1 MPIVFACAAS
11 HAPGMTAWT
20 EAASKEQSEKFLG
33 CYRKLGEMLVA
44 SRPDV
49 LVAITVEH
57 WTNFFLNHM
66 PAFCIGR
73 ADHYDGP
80 VEEWLRIPKARV
92 PGDSQLSAEILAA
105 CLDGGFDPTF
115 SDELLFDHATM
126 LPLHFLNP
134 NMAIPVVP
142 VIINTLTT
150 PMPSPKRCFAFGQ
163 FLGRKLAGS
172 EKSVAVIATGGLSH
186 WPGEA
191 KHGKINIPF
200 DRKFLDTLISGDHA
214 KLSAYSHEEI
224 NVEAGSGGHEIRT
237 WIALA
242 GALPEW
248 RAELLAYE
256 PIVPWATGC
265 ALVVFHRSQNEGTLA
280 VSRSP

>member
-20 EAASKEQSEKFLG
+20 EAAPREQAENFLG
-33 CYRKLGEMLVA
+33 NYRRLGESLVA

-49 LVAITVEH
+49 IVALTVEH
-57 WTNFFLNHM
+57 WANFFLNGM
-66 PAFCIGR
+66 PSFCIGR
-73 ADHYDGP
+73 AAHYDGP

-92 PGDSQLSAEILAA
+92 PGDASLGKEIIDA

-115 SDELLFDHATM
+115 SDELLLDHATF

-134 NMAIPVVP
+134 NMTVPVVP
-142 VIINTLTT
+142 IIMNTLTP
-150 PMPSPKRCFAFGQ
+150 PMPTAKRCFAFGQ
-163 FLGRKLAGS
+163 FLGNVL
-172 EKSVAVIATGGLSH
+172 EKHPKRIAVIATGGLSH

-200 DRKFLDTLISGDHA
+200 DKKFLETLSGADRA
-214 KLSAYSHEEI
+214 KLAEYTHEEI
-224 NVEAGSGGHEIRT
+224 NAEAGSGGHEIRT

-242 GALPEW
+242 GAVQNW
-248 RAELLAYE
+248 KAELLAYE
-256 PIVPWATGC
+256 PVVPWATGC
-265 ALVVFHRSQNEGTLA
+265 GLVAF
-280 VSRSP
+280 SR

>member
-20 EAASKEQSEKFLG
+20 EAAPKKQSEKFLG
-33 CYRKLGEMLVA
+33 SYRKLGEMLAA
-44 SRPDV
+44 SKPDT

-57 WTNFFLNHM
+57 WANFFLSHM
-66 PAFCIGR
+66 PTFCIGR

-92 PGDSQLSAEILAA
+92 PGDSKLSAQLLDA

-115 SDELLFDHATM
+115 SDELVFDHATM

-134 NMAIPVVP
+134 NMAVPVVP
-142 VIINTLTT
+142 VIINTLTA
-150 PMPSPKRCFAFGQ
+150 PMPTPKRCFSFGQ

-172 EKSVAVIATGGLSH
+172 EKRVAIIATGGLSH

-200 DRKFLDTLISGDHA
+200 DRKFLDTLITGDRA
-214 KLSAYSHEEI
+214 KLTDYTHDEI

-242 GALPEW
+242 GAVPNW
-248 RAELLAYE
+248 KATLLAYE
-256 PIVPWATGC
+256 PVVPWATGC
-265 ALVVFHRSQNEGTLA
+265 GLVAFTASG
-280 VSRSP
+280 S